1 MKKVKDFLCREITG
15 EYILIPTGNTTEE
28 FNGMITLTETA
39 AFIYNHIEESKT
51 FEELIDMILK
61 EYQVDRETATIDAI
75 IFINH
80 LLQEGLI
87 ALSDKDNNW

>member
-1 MKKVKDFLCREITG
+1 MKKVKDFLCREIAG
-15 EYILIPTGNTTEE
+15 EYILIPTGNTTEK

-39 AFIYNHIEESKT
+39 AFIYNHIEEAKT

-61 EYQVDRETATIDAI
+61 EYQVDRETSAIDAI

>member
-1 MKKVKDFLCREITG
+1 
-15 EYILIPTGNTTEE
+15 
-28 FNGMITLTETA
+28 MITLTETA
-39 AFIYNHIEESKT
+39 AFIYNHIEEAKT

-61 EYQVDRETATIDAI
+61 EYQVDRETAAIDAI

>member
-1 MKKVKDFLCREITG
+1 MKKVKDFLCREIAG

-39 AFIYNHIEESKT
+39 AFIYNHIEEAKT
-51 FEELIDMILK
+51 FEELI
-61 EYQVDRETATIDAI
+61 DRETATIDAI